1 MGGGG
6 EWEGKI
12 GRGGLKDVSK
22 IVENVGG
29 SVDPG
34 ESLEDCIM
42 IQKVIGF
49 LEVRLDED
57 QEFLLEQP
65 ERKGLLI

>member
-1 MGGGG
+1 M
-6 EWEGKI
+6 
-12 GRGGLKDVSK
+12 KDVSNIIEK
-22 IVENVGG
+22 VGG

-34 ESLEDCIM
+34 ESLEDCIA

-57 QEFLLEQP
+57 
-65 ERKGLLI
+65 